1 MSIFKKFFK
10 GKATESDTED
20 PKTGKKNDYVVA
32 ILTGDVDKVRSL
44 ADTGE
49 VNIKLQK
56 GWTPLMFAASE
67 GNIAIVDALLSRG
80 ADVDMQSDSGETALM
95 LAVRQEHMETVKKL
109 LIEAEAN
116 VNLKNNGGKTA
127 LTIALENNQRDIL
140 HFIESQVSQK

>member
-1 MSIFKKFFK
+1 MSMFRKIIK
-10 GKATESDTED
+10 GKAAKSDIED
-20 PKTGKKNDYVVA
+20 PKTGKMNGYVVA
-32 ILTGDVDKVRSL
+32 ILTGDVDKVRFL

-49 VNIKLQK
+49 VNTRLQK

-67 GNIAIVDALLSRG
+67 GNIAIADALLSRG
-80 ADVDMQSDSGETALM
+80 AAVDIQSDSGETALM
-95 LAVRQEHMETVKKL
+95 LAVRQGHMEMVKKL